1 VLPYTIANIWKNEL
15 GRKMAVV
22 GSKATI
28 FTVYDVWIRIRKDPK
43 RFAGSGSV
51 TRGYES
57 GSETELE
64 N

>member
-1 VLPYTIANIWKNEL
+1 
-15 GRKMAVV
+15 MAVV

-57 GSETELE
+57 GSETGLE